1 MSEKEISKNRVI
13 AQAEKLRDK
22 KDADLKLAQ
31 ASWCGNE
38 PHELEGPVLPKNP
51 DDPCGSTPVVLQG
64 PKDPMETDDPCGNG
78 RKPHLPGGQPKP
90 PLDPRL
96 GKFIKKQ
103 EG

>member
-31 ASWCGNE
+31 AAWCGNE
-38 PHELEGPVLPKNP
+38 PHELEGPVFPKNP
-51 DDPCGSTPVVLQG
+51 
-64 PKDPMETDDPCGNG
+64 DDPCGNG
-78 RKPHLPGGQPKP
+78 RKPNLPGGQPKP